1 MPLMSAC
8 HCLAHEVNGRSKTT
22 DIYEPKRKG
31 GTPLPPPRATEPT
44 PSTRSERI
52 SRLIFI
58 CVEHAT
64 VIALAH
70 GWAGTTLFI
79 TNKENVLLF
88 RVVHGWTLLF
98 SAKGMPTFFVHS
110 LAV

>member
-1 MPLMSAC
+1 
-8 HCLAHEVNGRSKTT
+8 VNR
-22 DIYEPKRKG
+22 KRKG

-98 SAKGMPTFFVHS
+98 SAKGDAYILWLFRSSRKFGRVFQKIVE
-110 LAV
+110 LKL